1 MGTKTVKRPGGG
13 ASTKKK
19 KATTP
24 KFLLIEDADN
34 ADSEERPSDVQVITD
49 EDWPEREVIRNSLVN
64 QVSTRFG
71 ISQDVAIRAVNDML
85 RLS

>member
-19 KATTP
+19 KATP

-34 ADSEERPSDVQVITD
+34 ADSEERPSDAQVIAD
-49 EDWPEREVIRNSLVN
+49 EDWPEREVIRNSLVS

>member
-13 ASTKKK
+13 GSTRKN
-19 KATTP
+19 KATP
-24 KFLLIEDADN
+24 KFLLITDADS
-34 ADSEERPSDVQVITD
+34 ADSEERPSDAQLVAD
-49 EDWPEREVIRNSLVN
+49 EDWPEREVIRKSLVD

-85 RLS
+85 RLT

>member
-1 MGTKTVKRPGGG
+1 MGTRTVKRPGSG
-13 ASTKKK
+13 ASAKKK
-19 KATTP
+19 KATP
-24 KFLLIEDADN
+24 KFLLIKDADS
-34 ADSEERPSDVQVITD
+34 ADSEERPSDAQLVAD
-49 EDWPEREVIRNSLVN
+49 EDWPEREDIRNSLVD

>member
-1 MGTKTVKRPGGG
+1 MGTTTVKRPGGG

-24 KFLLIEDADN
+24 KFLLIEDADS
-34 ADSEERPSDVQVITD
+34 ADGGERPSDAQIVAD
-49 EDWPEREVIRNSLVN
+49 EDWPEREDIRNSLVD

-71 ISQDVAIRAVNDML
+71 ISQDVAIRAVNDIL